1 LRISGFVQKFLKGL
15 ADIIESLNSEK
26 EISYFNPTVVLA
38 SAIIL
43 TGIAAF
49 SYDVKIPIFILSLS
63 FILVAVTRSSI
74 LSFSK
79 ITLFVLFWAT
89 LVSLPSLFIT
99 QGEILAQFS
108 FNIIKLEISFEG
120 INTMIT
126 FIIRVLS
133 AAAIFT
139 SLTFI
144 MGWRK
149 MIEGLEGL
157 RVPREITSLLVLLI
171 IQLPFLFREASKML
185 SAREARIVKN
195 VGFKDSWKVLATVVG
210 DLFIRSYEHAIRLD
224 RAIRARNLKSVQP
237 IKKNQITS
245 LNSRDI
251 ALFSISLLTLI
262 SNIIGML

>member
-1 LRISGFVQKFLKGL
+1 MRISGLVQKFLEGL
-15 ADIIESLNSEK
+15 AEIIDSLNSEK

-43 TGIAAF
+43 TGVAAF
-49 SYDVKIPIFILSLS
+49 SYDFKISIFILLLS
-63 FILVAVTRSSI
+63 FILVVVTRSSI
-74 LSFSK
+74 ISFTK

-89 LVSLPSLFIT
+89 LVSFPSLFIT
-99 QGEILAQFS
+99 QGEILTQFS
-108 FNIIKLEISFEG
+108 FNAIKLEISIEG

-126 FIIRVLS
+126 FIARVVS

-139 SLTFI
+139 SLALI

-157 RVPREITSLLVLLI
+157 RVPREITSLLILLI
-171 IQLPFLFREASKML
+171 IQLPFLLREASKML

-224 RAIRARNLKSVQP
+224 RAIRARNLKSVKT
-237 IKKNQITS
+237 IKNNKITS
-245 LNSRDI
+245 VNGHDI
-251 ALFSISLLTLI
+251 ALFSISLLTLM
-262 SNIIGML
+262 SNIMGML

>member
-1 LRISGFVQKFLKGL
+1 LRLSGLVQKFLNGL
-15 ADIIESLNSEK
+15 AEIIDSLNSEK

-43 TGIAAF
+43 TGVAAF
-49 SYDVKIPIFILSLS
+49 SYDFKISIFILLLS
-63 FILVAVTRSSI
+63 FILVVVTRSSI
-74 LSFSK
+74 LSFTK

-99 QGEILAQFS
+99 QGEILTQFS
-108 FNIIKLEISFEG
+108 FNTIKLEISFEG

-126 FIIRVLS
+126 FIVRVVS

-157 RVPREITSLLVLLI
+157 KVPREITSLLILLI
-171 IQLPFLFREASKML
+171 IQLPFLLREASKML

-210 DLFIRSYEHAIRLD
+210 DLLIRSYEHAIRLD
-224 RAIRARNLKSVQP
+224 RAIRARNLKSVQT
-237 IKKNQITS
+237 IKNSQITS
-245 LNSRDI
+245 VNGHDI
-251 ALFSISLLTLI
+251 TLSSISVLTLI
-262 SNIIGML
+262 SNILGML